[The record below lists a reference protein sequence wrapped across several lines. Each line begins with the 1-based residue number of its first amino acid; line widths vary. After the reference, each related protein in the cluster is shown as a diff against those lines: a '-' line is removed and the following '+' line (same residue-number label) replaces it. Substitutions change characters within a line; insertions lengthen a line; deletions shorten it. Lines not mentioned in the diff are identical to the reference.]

1 MTDKKKHSSGRI
13 FLVLLIIFLLA
24 VIGGLTYLF
33 LTQRQQMTELVDIY
47 RNLLFRGI
55 VIILIDIDLIKDT
68 AFQIDHHPP
77 AGKQRPQKTNAFYSL
92 QAL

>member
-33 LTQRQQMTELVDIY
+33 LTQRQHMTELVEQME
-47 RNLLFRGI
+47 RE
-55 VIILIDIDLIKDT
+55 KEE
-68 AFQIDHHPP
+68 
-77 AGKQRPQKTNAFYSL
+77 L
-92 QAL
+92 Q